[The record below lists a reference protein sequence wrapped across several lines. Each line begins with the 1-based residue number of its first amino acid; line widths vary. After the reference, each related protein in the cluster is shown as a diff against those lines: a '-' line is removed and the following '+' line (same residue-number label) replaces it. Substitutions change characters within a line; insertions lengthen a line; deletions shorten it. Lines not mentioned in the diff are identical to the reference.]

1 MKLTKADRARMLAY
15 KRPMLS
21 SLGFETIR
29 QGLCD
34 ISEACCDVHWFIEN
48 DSDTLLNAL
57 DGDENAEWEFKMAF
71 AELETNAEILSETIE
86 ERSAWDDRGFETTFN
101 DCTVSLI
108 GSRYKILGFDSVEE
122 DYFSLTGYE
131 QELAYTDAG
140 KRLMRLTKA
149 EMLSTIGQCMGIALA
164 FYDLQ
169 NRYDYL
175 KAAMDIL
182 RDENTSL
189 LKIIKEIEEA
199 YETGS
204 RTFDRLLEQLP
215 ARIWIE

>member
-1 MKLTKADRARMLAY
+1 MELTKAERARMLAY
-15 KRPMLS
+15 KRPMLD

-34 ISEACCDVHWFIEN
+34 ISEACSDVHWFIEN
-48 DSDTLLNAL
+48 DNDTLLNAL
-57 DGDENAEWEFKMAF
+57 DGDEEAEWEFKMAF
-71 AELETNAEILSETIE
+71 AELETNAEILSEAIA
-86 ERSAWDDRGFETTFN
+86 ERSAWDNNGFETTFN

-108 GSRYKILGFDSVEE
+108 GNRYKTLGFDSVEE
-122 DYFSLTGYE
+122 DYFSLTDYE
-131 QELAYTDAG
+131 QKLAYTEAG

-175 KAAMDIL
+175 KATMDIL

-189 LKIIKEIEEA
+189 LKIIKQIEEA

-204 RTFDRLLEQLP
+204 RTFDRLLGQLP
-215 ARIWIE
+215 DRIWIE